1 MRLFFDIDRWQ
12 EIFQTLQKNKLR
24 TVLAGVTIA
33 FAILL
38 FTLLFG
44 IGNGLKNSFAKSFN
58 DDAINSIFIRS
69 GQTTKPYRGLQSGRK
84 IQFKN
89 DDYSFL
95 VNEFDENV
103 QFVSARIYKN
113 VQAIY
118 KSEQNNY
125 SLRAVHPDHQF
136 LEKTILQQGR
146 YISNFDLQKKS
157 KVIVIG
163 RLVKEDLFK
172 NRKALGENIN
182 LNGVSYKVVG
192 VFTDDGGD
200 NEERIIYM
208 PITTAQ
214 AIYGNNDYIDQL
226 NLTYNPVLE
235 LDEAISFGN
244 LILKKFKEKHS
255 IDPRDQAA
263 LSVSNM
269 AEANKGVGQFML
281 VLNIIILFIG
291 IGTLIAG
298 IIGISNIMVYI
309 VRERTKELGIRK
321 AIGATPNSI
330 IGMIMMESIFVTAI
344 AGYSGLLIGVFTL
357 KAIGKSLEDYFI
369 INPSVENYVVVGA
382 TIILIIA
389 GTIAGYI
396 PAKRAAR
403 IKPIVALNDE

>member
-1 MRLFFDIDRWQ
+1 MFDLDRWQ
-12 EIFQTLQKNKLR
+12 EIFQTLSKNKLR
-24 TVLAGVTIA
+24 TLLSGFTIA

-44 IGNGLKNSFAKSFN
+44 IGNGLKHTFEKSFN
-58 DDAINSIFIRS
+58 DDANNAIFIRT
-69 GQTTKPYRGLQSGRK
+69 GQTTKPYKGLQSGRK

-89 DDYSFL
+89 DDYKFI
-95 VNEFDENV
+95 VDEFGNKV
-103 QFVSARIYKN
+103 QFLSARIYNN

-118 KSEQNNY
+118 KNEQNNY

-136 LEKTILQQGR
+136 LEKTIIDEGR
-146 YISNFDLQKKS
+146 YLNMFDLKNKS

-163 RLVKEDLFK
+163 RLVKEDLFGG
-172 NRKALGENIN
+172 RIALGKSIS
-182 LNGVSYKVVG
+182 LNGVTYKVIG
-192 VFTDDGGD
+192 TFSDEGGD

-214 AIYGNNDYIDQL
+214 SIYGNNDYIDQL
-226 NLTYNPVLE
+226 NLTYNPTLNLE
-235 LDEAISFGN
+235 QAISFGN
-244 LILKKFKEKHS
+244 LILARFKEKHD

-263 LSVSNM
+263 LRVSNM
-269 AEANKGVGQFML
+269 AEANKSVNQFMM

-291 IGTLIAG
+291 IGTLVAG

-309 VRERTKELGIRK
+309 VKERSKEIGIRK
-321 AIGATPNSI
+321 ALGATPKSI
-330 IGMIMMESIFVTAI
+330 VGMIMLESIFVTAV
-344 AGYSGLLIGVFTL
+344 AGYVGLLIGVFTL
-357 KAIGKSLEDYFI
+357 KAIGDSLETYFI
-369 INPSVENYVVVGA
+369 INPSVETYVVVGA

-396 PAKRAAR
+396 PAKRAAS